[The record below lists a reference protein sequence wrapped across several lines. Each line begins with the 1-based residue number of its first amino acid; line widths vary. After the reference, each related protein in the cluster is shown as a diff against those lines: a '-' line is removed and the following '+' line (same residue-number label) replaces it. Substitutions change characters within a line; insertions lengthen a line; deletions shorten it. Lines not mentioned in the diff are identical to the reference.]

1 MKYKVGD
8 KVRIRPK
15 EWFDDNMNKNE
26 ATYNSRC
33 IWDERIR
40 YCGRIGAITRASEAY
55 NLFKLDLD
63 GGYYDWSKDM
73 FDDSYNPEKSIL
85 SEEVIK
91 DIANV
96 IKSHNLGVTVSEN
109 DGKLVIEPLNVE
121 EEEDLKKGT
130 HVMVTNDINNEAW
143 TLRQYL
149 SNGYCDAFRTDS
161 FHLPP
166 MKFRFIIA
174 FEKFNPNDI
183 EESLKYNIV
192 K

>member
-8 KVRIRPK
+8 KVRIKSK
-15 EWFDDNMNKNE
+15 EWWDAQPKNE
-26 ATYNSRC
+26 SGSVECGADTFTDMMVYMCGKVVEISDVLDDTYL
-33 IWDERIR
+33 IKEYGFTWTDE
-40 YCGRIGAITRASEAY
+40 
-55 NLFKLDLD
+55 
-63 GGYYDWSKDM
+63 M

-85 SEEVIK
+85 SEEVIR
-91 DIANV
+91 DIAKV
-96 IKSHNLGVTVSEN
+96 VKKHNLGVCVSEN
-109 DGKLVIEPLNVE
+109 EEKLIVEPIKVE
-121 EEEDLKKGT
+121 EDEDLKKGT

-161 FHLPP
+161 SHLPP

>member
-8 KVRIRPK
+8 KVRIKSK
-15 EWFDDNMNKNE
+15 EYITNNLKRFGIVEPMLNYANKDAVIVSVDANSGEGYRIDIDNKVWLWFE
-26 ATYNSRC
+26 
-33 IWDERIR
+33 
-40 YCGRIGAITRASEAY
+40 
-55 NLFKLDLD
+55 DLL
-63 GGYYDWSKDM
+63 
-73 FDDSYNPEKSIL
+73 SYNPEKSIL

-91 DIANV
+91 DIAEV
-96 IKSHNLGVTVSEN
+96 VKKHNLGVCVSEN
-109 DGKLVIEPLNVE
+109 DGKLIIEPLKV
-121 EEEDLKKGT
+121 EEDLKKGT

-161 FHLPP
+161 LYLPP

>member
-8 KVRIRPK
+8 KVRIKSREWYESNRTKRGEYVVDGLAFVDGMK
-15 EWFDDNMNKNE
+15 EYCGKE
-26 ATYNSRC
+26 ATITYA
-33 IWDERIR
+33 DEDDETYR
-40 YCGRIGAITRASEAY
+40 
-55 NLFKLDLD
+55 LDIDAFYWFND
-63 GGYYDWSKDM
+63 GM
-73 FDDSYNPEKSIL
+73 FEDSPSDNAEKSTI
-85 SEEVIK
+85 SEGLVKDIAEVIK
-91 DIANV
+91 
-96 IKSHNLGVTVSEN
+96 KYNLGVSVSEN
-109 DGKLVIEPLNVE
+109 DGKVIIEPLK

-161 FHLPP
+161 SHLPP

-174 FEKFNPNDI
+174 FDKFNPNDI